1 MLSSEN
7 RLQKSTVAGVFPS
20 DPGPLFDHMPHPPT
34 DRLGQPQQLADLLL
48 YRLYRLQATAGARV
62 VRLCES
68 GYGLTR
74 REWRIL
80 SFLSTK
86 EGALS
91 SELAEHAML
100 DRARTS
106 RAITRLVEKNLVRRQ
121 PRPSDRREVHVFLTD
136 EGRRIAAELFEQVA
150 AINRD
155 ILAPLDASE
164 RLALDSMLGRLQAGA
179 DGDGQVSA
187 LPSVTSRALEW
198 SGPRIDPELHMEIAH
213 HEIQIQIQPHA
224 TPRE

>member
-1 MLSSEN
+1 
-7 RLQKSTVAGVFPS
+7 
-20 DPGPLFDHMPHPPT
+20 MPHPPS

-106 RAITRLVEKNLVRRQ
+106 RTITRLAEKSLVRRQ
-121 PRPSDRREVHVFLTD
+121 PRPSDRREVHVHLTD
-136 EGRRIAAELFEQVA
+136 EGRRIATELFEQVA
-150 AINRD
+150 AINRN
-155 ILAPLDASE
+155 ILAPLSASE
-164 RLALDSMLGRLQAGA
+164 RLALDAMLDRLQAGA
-179 DGDGQVSA
+179 DIDGQVSA
-187 LPSVTSRALEW
+187 LPPAARKALK
-198 SGPRIDPELHMEIAH
+198 
-213 HEIQIQIQPHA
+213 
-224 TPRE
+224 

>member
-1 MLSSEN
+1 M
-7 RLQKSTVAGVFPS
+7 
-20 DPGPLFDHMPHPPT
+20 PLPTT
-34 DRLGQPQQLADLLL
+34 DRLSQPQQLADLLL

-86 EGALS
+86 EGVLS

-106 RAITRLVEKNLVRRQ
+106 RAITRLAEKNLVRRQ
-121 PRPSDRREVHVFLTD
+121 PKASDRREVHVFLTD
-136 EGRRIAAELFEQVA
+136 EGRRIAAELFEQVTV
-150 AINRD
+150 INRD
-155 ILAPLDASE
+155 ILAPLSDNE
-164 RLALDSMLGRLQAGA
+164 RLALDSILCRLQTGA
-179 DGDGQVSA
+179 DGDKKVFSHPSA
-187 LPSVTSRALEW
+187 MLKTR
-198 SGPRIDPELHMEIAH
+198 D
-213 HEIQIQIQPHA
+213 
-224 TPRE
+224 